1 MRLVTEKTESGS
13 WTLIRQLLWPY
24 RLHLL
29 AILAAM
35 IVETVANLAGPWP
48 LKVIIDDVAGHGHSS
63 PMFSR
68 IESALA
74 GTQKMQLAALMA
86 VAFLF
91 VAIIGAVTGY
101 IDNYI
106 TESVGQRVAHDLR
119 MRTYHHLQRLSLSYY
134 NTHATGGLL
143 STITTDIQTV
153 QSFASSSTLDIVVD
167 LLTIVSMLGLMFWL
181 NWDFTLIALGV
192 TPILLIFVFRFKKA
206 VKKATREVRK
216 EQSEIVS
223 VVQQDLGSMQV
234 IQAFGL
240 QDHQEKELGA
250 VSQAVI
256 DAALKARRV
265 KSLLSPIVSIVVAAC
280 TAVVLWRGAWLTV
293 QKAMTIGALTVFLA
307 YLTKFFKPVKDLATS
322 TNAIAQVAVA
332 VDRIEEVLDAD
343 SVVVEKNDA
352 IEIDTVAGTIE
363 FSNVSFGYSTE
374 RPVLSDVNFT
384 IRAGQFIG
392 IVGPTGAGKSTV
404 VSMIP
409 RFYDPVSGSIKIDGI
424 DIRDM
429 KLDCLRDQIGY
440 VLQDTVL
447 FRGTIA
453 ENIAFGKPGAS
464 EDEIVA
470 AAKLANAHEFIM
482 QMPGGY
488 RAIVGERGA
497 TLSGGQRQR
506 IGIAR
511 VMIRNSP
518 ILLLDEPTAALDT
531 ESERLVIDALERLMK
546 GRTVIA
552 IAHRLST
559 IRDADQIMVISGG
572 GVAEMGSHD
581 ELMATEG
588 IYATLHAAQFN
599 TSSKVEPLMQSALH
613 SEPAREA

>member
-1 MRLVTEKTESGS
+1 MAEKTHSGS
-13 WTLIRQLLWPY
+13 WTLIRQLLHPY
-24 RLHLL
+24 RFHLI

-35 IVETVANLAGPWP
+35 IVETIANLAAPWP

-63 PMFSR
+63 PVFSR

-74 GTQKMQLAALMA
+74 GTQKMNLAVLMA
-86 VAFLF
+86 LSFLLI
-91 VAIIGAVTGY
+91 AIIGAVAGY

-134 NTHATGGLL
+134 DTHTTGGIL

-216 EQSEIVS
+216 QQSEIVS

-240 QDHQEKELGA
+240 QDHQEKELGT

-265 KSLLSPIVSIVVAAC
+265 KSLLSPIVSIVGAAC

-293 QKAMTIGALTVFLA
+293 NEVMTVGALTVFLA

-343 SVVVEKNDA
+343 NLIVERDDPVEIKN
-352 IEIDTVAGTIE
+352 VAGKIE
-363 FSNVSFGYSTE
+363 FSNVSFGYTE
-374 RPVLSDVNFT
+374 KPVLSNLNFT
-384 IRAGQFIG
+384 INAGQFIG

-404 VSMIP
+404 VSLIP
-409 RFYDPVSGSIKIDGI
+409 RFYDPLLGSIKIDGV
-424 DIRDM
+424 DVRDM
-429 KLDCLRDQIGY
+429 KLSHLRDQIGY

-447 FRGTIA
+447 FRATVA
-453 ENIAFGKPGAS
+453 ENIAFGRPGAS
-464 EDEIVA
+464 EDEIIA

-488 RAIVGERGA
+488 RAMVGERGS

-531 ESERLVIDALERLMK
+531 ESERLVVDALERLMDGK
-546 GRTVIA
+546 TVIA

-559 IRDADQIMVISGG
+559 IRDADRIMVISRGT
-572 GVAEMGSHD
+572 VAEMGSHD
-581 ELMATEG
+581 ELMAADG
-588 IYATLHAAQFN
+588 LYA
-599 TSSKVEPLMQSALH
+599 ALH
-613 SEPAREA
+613 SAQFTTDGKSEVPNAVRATL

>member
-1 MRLVTEKTESGS
+1 MAEKTQSGS
-13 WTLIRQLLWPY
+13 WTLIRQVLQPY
-24 RLHLL
+24 RLHLI

-35 IVETVANLAGPWP
+35 IVETIANLAAPWP

-63 PMFSR
+63 PVFSR

-74 GTQKMQLAALMA
+74 GTQKMNLAVIMALS
-86 VAFLF
+86 FLLI
-91 VAIIGAVTGY
+91 AIIGAVAGY

-134 NTHATGGLL
+134 DTHATGGIL

-153 QSFASSSTLDIVVD
+153 QSFASSSTLDILVD

-181 NWDFTLIALGV
+181 NWDFTIIALGV

-216 EQSEIVS
+216 QQSEIVS
-223 VVQQDLGSMQV
+223 VVQQNLGSMQV

-240 QDHQEKELGA
+240 QDHQEKELGT

-265 KSLLSPIVSIVVAAC
+265 KSLLSPIVSIVGAAC

-293 QKAMTIGALTVFLA
+293 NEVMTVGALTVFLA

-343 SVVVEKNDA
+343 NLIVERDDPVEIKN
-352 IEIDTVAGTIE
+352 VAGKIE
-363 FSNVSFGYSTE
+363 FSNVSFGYTE
-374 RPVLSDVNFT
+374 KPVLSNLNFT
-384 IRAGQFIG
+384 IDAGQFIG

-404 VSMIP
+404 VSLIP
-409 RFYDPVSGSIKIDGI
+409 RFYDPLLGSIKIDGV
-424 DIRDM
+424 DVRDM
-429 KLDCLRDQIGY
+429 KLSHLRDQIGY

-447 FRGTIA
+447 FRATVA
-453 ENIAFGKPGAS
+453 ENIAFGRPGAS
-464 EDEIVA
+464 EDEIIA

-488 RAIVGERGA
+488 RAMVGERGS

-531 ESERLVIDALERLMK
+531 ESERLVVDALERLMDGK
-546 GRTVIA
+546 TVIA

-559 IRDADQIMVISGG
+559 IRDADRIMVISRGT
-572 GVAEMGSHD
+572 VAEMGSHD
-581 ELMATEG
+581 ELMAADG
-588 IYATLHAAQFN
+588 IYA
-599 TSSKVEPLMQSALH
+599 ALH
-613 SEPAREA
+613 SAQFTTDGKSEVPNAVRATV

>member
-1 MRLVTEKTESGS
+1 VAEEKHSGS
-13 WTLIRQLLWPY
+13 WTLIRQLLLPY
-24 RLHLL
+24 RVQLL

-35 IVETVANLAGPWP
+35 IVETFANLAAPWP

-63 PMFSR
+63 PVFSHV
-68 IESALA
+68 EAVFA
-74 GTQKMQLAALMA
+74 GTQKMRLAALMA
-86 VAFLF
+86 VSFL
-91 VAIIGAVTGY
+91 VIAIIGAVTGY

-134 NTHATGGLL
+134 NTHATGGIL

-167 LLTIVSMLGLMFWL
+167 FLTIVSMLGLMFWL

-293 QKAMTIGALTVFLA
+293 QKAMTVGALTVFLA

-352 IEIDTVAGTIE
+352 IEINEVAGTIE

-374 RPVLSDVNFT
+374 TPVLSDVNFT

-404 VSMIP
+404 VSLIP
-409 RFYDPVSGSIKIDGI
+409 RFYDPISGSIKIDGI
-424 DIRDM
+424 DVRDM
-429 KLDCLRDQIGY
+429 KLGRLRDQIGY

-464 EDEIVA
+464 EDEIIA
-470 AAKLANAHEFIM
+470 AAKLANAHDFIM

-559 IRDADQIMVISGG
+559 IRDADKIMVISGG
-572 GVAEMGSHD
+572 SVAEMGSHD
-581 ELMATEG
+581 ELMATDG
-588 IYATLHAAQFN
+588 IYAALHAAQYSTN
-599 TSSKVEPLMQSALH
+599 SKRGAPDTVRSPL
-613 SEPAREA
+613 

>member
-1 MRLVTEKTESGS
+1 MAEKTHSGS
-13 WTLIRQLLWPY
+13 WTLIRQVLQPY
-24 RLHLL
+24 RLHLI

-35 IVETVANLAGPWP
+35 IVETIANLAAPWP

-63 PMFSR
+63 PVFSR

-74 GTQKMQLAALMA
+74 GTQKMNLAVIMALS
-86 VAFLF
+86 FLLI
-91 VAIIGAVTGY
+91 AIIGAVAGY

-134 NTHATGGLL
+134 DTHATGGIL

-153 QSFASSSTLDIVVD
+153 QSFASSSTLDILVD

-216 EQSEIVS
+216 QQSEIVS
-223 VVQQDLGSMQV
+223 VVQQNLGSMQV

-240 QDHQEKELGA
+240 QDHQEKELGT

-265 KSLLSPIVSIVVAAC
+265 KSLLSPIVSIVGAAC

-293 QKAMTIGALTVFLA
+293 NEVMTVGALTVFLA

-343 SVVVEKNDA
+343 NLIVERDDPVEIKN
-352 IEIDTVAGTIE
+352 VAGKIE
-363 FSNVSFGYSTE
+363 FSNVSFGYTE
-374 RPVLSDVNFT
+374 KPVLSNLNFT
-384 IRAGQFIG
+384 IDAGQFIG

-404 VSMIP
+404 VSLIP
-409 RFYDPVSGSIKIDGI
+409 RFYDPLLGSIKIDGV
-424 DIRDM
+424 DVRDM
-429 KLDCLRDQIGY
+429 KLSHLRDQIGY

-447 FRGTIA
+447 FRATVA
-453 ENIAFGKPGAS
+453 ENIAFGRPGAS
-464 EDEIVA
+464 EDEIIA

-488 RAIVGERGA
+488 RAMVGERGS

-531 ESERLVIDALERLMK
+531 ESERLVVDALERLMDGK
-546 GRTVIA
+546 TVIA

-559 IRDADQIMVISGG
+559 IRDADRIMVISRGT
-572 GVAEMGSHD
+572 VAEMGSHD
-581 ELMATEG
+581 ELMAADG
-588 IYATLHAAQFN
+588 IYA
-599 TSSKVEPLMQSALH
+599 ALH
-613 SEPAREA
+613 SAQFTTDGKSEVPNAVRATV

>member
-1 MRLVTEKTESGS
+1 MAEKTHSGS
-13 WTLIRQLLWPY
+13 WTLIRQVLQPY
-24 RLHLL
+24 RLHLI

-35 IVETVANLAGPWP
+35 IVETIANLAAPWP

-63 PMFSR
+63 PVFSR

-74 GTQKMQLAALMA
+74 GTQKMNLAVIMALS
-86 VAFLF
+86 FLLI
-91 VAIIGAVTGY
+91 AIIGAVAGY

-134 NTHATGGLL
+134 DTHATGGIL

-153 QSFASSSTLDIVVD
+153 QSFASSSTLDILVD

-192 TPILLIFVFRFKKA
+192 TPILIIFVFRFKKA

-216 EQSEIVS
+216 QQSEIVS
-223 VVQQDLGSMQV
+223 VVQQNLGSMQV

-240 QDHQEKELGA
+240 QDHQEKELGT

-265 KSLLSPIVSIVVAAC
+265 KSLLSPIVSIVGAAC

-293 QKAMTIGALTVFLA
+293 NEVMTVGALTVFLA

-343 SVVVEKNDA
+343 NLIVERDDPVEIKN
-352 IEIDTVAGTIE
+352 VAGKIE
-363 FSNVSFGYSTE
+363 FSNVSFGYTE
-374 RPVLSDVNFT
+374 KPVLSNLNFT
-384 IRAGQFIG
+384 IDAGQFIG

-404 VSMIP
+404 VSLIP
-409 RFYDPVSGSIKIDGI
+409 RFYDPLLGSIKIDGV
-424 DIRDM
+424 DVRDM
-429 KLDCLRDQIGY
+429 KLSHLRDQIGY

-447 FRGTIA
+447 FRATVA
-453 ENIAFGKPGAS
+453 ENIAFGRPGAS
-464 EDEIVA
+464 EDEIIA

-488 RAIVGERGA
+488 RAMVGERGS

-531 ESERLVIDALERLMK
+531 ESERLVVDALERLMDGK
-546 GRTVIA
+546 TVIA

-559 IRDADQIMVISGG
+559 IRDADRIMVISRGT
-572 GVAEMGSHD
+572 VAEMGSHD
-581 ELMATEG
+581 ELMAADG
-588 IYATLHAAQFN
+588 IYA
-599 TSSKVEPLMQSALH
+599 ALH
-613 SEPAREA
+613 SAQFTTDGKSEVPNAVRATV

>member
-1 MRLVTEKTESGS
+1 MAEKTHSGS
-13 WTLIRQLLWPY
+13 WTLIRQLLQPY
-24 RLHLL
+24 RFHLI

-35 IVETVANLAGPWP
+35 IVETIANLAAPWP

-63 PMFSR
+63 PVFSR

-74 GTQKMQLAALMA
+74 GTQKMNLAVIMALS
-86 VAFLF
+86 FLLI
-91 VAIIGAVTGY
+91 AIIGAVAGY

-134 NTHATGGLL
+134 DTHATGGIL

-167 LLTIVSMLGLMFWL
+167 LLTIVSMLSLMFWL
-181 NWDFTLIALGV
+181 NWDFTIIALGV

-216 EQSEIVS
+216 QQSEIVS

-240 QDHQEKELGA
+240 QDHQEKELGT

-265 KSLLSPIVSIVVAAC
+265 KSLLSPIVSIVGAAC

-293 QKAMTIGALTVFLA
+293 NNVMTVGALTVFLA

-343 SVVVEKNDA
+343 NLIVERDDPVEIKN
-352 IEIDTVAGTIE
+352 VAGKIE
-363 FSNVSFGYSTE
+363 FSNVSFGYTE
-374 RPVLSDVNFT
+374 KRVLSNLNFT
-384 IRAGQFIG
+384 INAGQFIG

-404 VSMIP
+404 VSLIP
-409 RFYDPVSGSIKIDGI
+409 RFYDPLLGSIKIDGV
-424 DIRDM
+424 DVRDM
-429 KLDCLRDQIGY
+429 KLSHLRDQIGY

-447 FRGTIA
+447 FRATVA
-453 ENIAFGKPGAS
+453 ENIAFGRPGAS
-464 EDEIVA
+464 EDEIIA

-488 RAIVGERGA
+488 RAMVGERGS

-531 ESERLVIDALERLMK
+531 ESERLVVDALERLMEGK
-546 GRTVIA
+546 TVIA

-572 GVAEMGSHD
+572 TVAEMGSHD
-581 ELMATEG
+581 ELMATDG
-588 IYATLHAAQFN
+588 IYAALHDAQFN
-599 TSSKVEPLMQSALH
+599 TDGK
-613 SEPAREA
+613 SEVPNAVRATL

>member
-1 MRLVTEKTESGS
+1 MAEKTDSGS
-13 WTLIRQLLWPY
+13 WTLIRQLLQPY
-24 RLHLL
+24 RFHLI

-35 IVETVANLAGPWP
+35 IVETIANLAVPWP

-63 PMFSR
+63 IVFSR

-74 GTQKMQLAALMA
+74 GTQKMHLAALMA
-86 VAFLF
+86 LSFLLIA
-91 VAIIGAVTGY
+91 VIGAVAGY

-134 NTHATGGLL
+134 DTHATGGIL

-153 QSFASSSTLDIVVD
+153 QSFASSSTLDILVD

-216 EQSEIVS
+216 QQSEIVS
-223 VVQQDLGSMQV
+223 VVQQNLGSMQV

-240 QDHQEKELGA
+240 QDHQEKELGT

-265 KSLLSPIVSIVVAAC
+265 KSLLSPIVSIVGAAC

-293 QKAMTIGALTVFLA
+293 NEVMTVGALTVFLA

-343 SVVVEKNDA
+343 NLIVERDDPVEIKN
-352 IEIDTVAGTIE
+352 VAGKIE
-363 FSNVSFGYSTE
+363 FSNVSFGYTE
-374 RPVLSDVNFT
+374 KPVLSNLNFT
-384 IRAGQFIG
+384 IDAGQFIG

-404 VSMIP
+404 VSLIP
-409 RFYDPVSGSIKIDGI
+409 RFYDPLLGSIKIDGV
-424 DIRDM
+424 DVRDM
-429 KLDCLRDQIGY
+429 KLSHLRDQIGY

-447 FRGTIA
+447 FRATVA
-453 ENIAFGKPGAS
+453 ENIAFGRPGAS
-464 EDEIVA
+464 EDEIIA

-488 RAIVGERGA
+488 RAMVGERGS

-531 ESERLVIDALERLMK
+531 ESERLVVDALERLMDGK
-546 GRTVIA
+546 TVIA

-559 IRDADQIMVISGG
+559 IRDADRIMVISRGT
-572 GVAEMGSHD
+572 VAEMGSHD
-581 ELMATEG
+581 ELMAADG
-588 IYATLHAAQFN
+588 IYA
-599 TSSKVEPLMQSALH
+599 ALH
-613 SEPAREA
+613 SAQFTTDGKSEVPNAVRATV

>member
-1 MRLVTEKTESGS
+1 MSRITGKADSRS
-13 WTLIRQLLWPY
+13 STLIRQLLMPY
-24 RLHLL
+24 RLHLS

-35 IVETVANLAGPWP
+35 VIETVMNLAAPWP
-48 LKVIIDDVAGHGHSS
+48 LKVIIDDVVGHGHSS
-63 PMFSR
+63 PLFTR
-68 IESALA
+68 IEATLA

-86 VAFLF
+86 LSF
-91 VAIIGAVTGY
+91 VLIAILAAIAGY

-134 NTHATGGLL
+134 DTHATGGIL

-153 QSFASSSTLDIVVD
+153 QSFASSSTLDILVD
-167 LLTIVSMLGLMFWL
+167 LVTIVGMLGLMFWL
-181 NWDFTLIALGV
+181 NWDFTIIAIGV
-192 TPILLIFVFRFKKA
+192 TPILLIFVFRFKKT

-216 EQSEIVS
+216 QQSEIVS

-240 QDHQEKELGA
+240 QGQQEKELHA

-280 TAVVLWRGAWLTV
+280 TAVVLWRGAWLTLH
-293 QKAMTIGALTVFLA
+293 KAMTIGALTVFLA

-343 SVVVEKNDA
+343 TMVVERDDA
-352 IEIDTVAGTIE
+352 VEIENVAGTIE
-363 FSNVSFGYSTE
+363 FSNVSFGYNTE
-374 RPVLSDVNFT
+374 RPVLNDVNFT
-384 IRAGQFIG
+384 INAGQFVG
-392 IVGPTGAGKSTV
+392 VVGPTGAGKSTI
-404 VSMIP
+404 VSLIP
-409 RFYDPVSGSIKIDGI
+409 RFYDALSGSIKIDGI
-424 DIRDM
+424 DVRDM
-429 KLDCLRDQIGY
+429 KLDGLRDQIGY

-447 FRGTIA
+447 FRGTVA
-453 ENIAFGKPGAS
+453 ENIAFGRPGAS
-464 EDEIVA
+464 EDEIIA
-470 AAKLANAHEFIM
+470 AAKLANADEFIV

-488 RAIVGERGA
+488 RAMVGERGA

-572 GVAEMGSHD
+572 TVAEMGSHD
-581 ELMATEG
+581 QLMAVNG
-588 IYATLHAAQFN
+588 IYAALHTAQFTPGGKN
-599 TSSKVEPLMQSALH
+599 DESRLARLSA
-613 SEPAREA
+613 SEPA

>member
-1 MRLVTEKTESGS
+1 
-13 WTLIRQLLWPY
+13 
-24 RLHLL
+24 
-29 AILAAM
+29 
-35 IVETVANLAGPWP
+35 
-48 LKVIIDDVAGHGHSS
+48 
-63 PMFSR
+63 
-68 IESALA
+68 
-74 GTQKMQLAALMA
+74 
-86 VAFLF
+86 
-91 VAIIGAVTGY
+91 
-101 IDNYI
+101 
-106 TESVGQRVAHDLR
+106 
-119 MRTYHHLQRLSLSYY
+119 
-134 NTHATGGLL
+134 
-143 STITTDIQTV
+143 
-153 QSFASSSTLDIVVD
+153 
-167 LLTIVSMLGLMFWL
+167 
-181 NWDFTLIALGV
+181 
-192 TPILLIFVFRFKKA
+192 
-206 VKKATREVRK
+206 
-216 EQSEIVS
+216 
-223 VVQQDLGSMQV
+223 
-234 IQAFGL
+234 
-240 QDHQEKELGA
+240 
-250 VSQAVI
+250 
-256 DAALKARRV
+256 
-265 KSLLSPIVSIVVAAC
+265 
-280 TAVVLWRGAWLTV
+280 
-293 QKAMTIGALTVFLA
+293 
-307 YLTKFFKPVKDLATS
+307 VKDLATA

-343 SVVVEKNDA
+343 SVVIEKNDA

-409 RFYDPVSGSIKIDGI
+409 RFYDPLSGSIKIDGI

-599 TSSKVEPLMQSALH
+599 TSSKSGAPDAVGSTF
-613 SEPAREA
+613 

>member
-1 MRLVTEKTESGS
+1 MPEKTQSGS
-13 WTLIRQLLWPY
+13 WALLRQLLVPY
-24 RLHLL
+24 RLYLL

-35 IVETVANLAGPWP
+35 VVETIANLAAPWP

-63 PMFSR
+63 FLISR
-68 IESALA
+68 VGSSFA
-74 GTQKMQLAALMA
+74 GLEKMHLAALMA
-86 VAFLF
+86 IGFLLI
-91 VAIIGAVTGY
+91 AIIGAIAGY

-106 TESVGQRVAHDLR
+106 TENVGQRVAHDLR

-134 NTHATGGLL
+134 DTHATGGIL

-153 QSFASSSTLDIVVD
+153 QSFASSSTLDIIVD
-167 LLTIVSMLGLMFWL
+167 LLTILSMLGLMFWL
-181 NWDFTLIALGV
+181 NWDFTLIAVGV

-216 EQSEIVS
+216 QQSEIVS
-223 VVQQDLGSMQV
+223 VVQQDLGSMQM

-240 QDHQEKELGA
+240 QDHQERELGV
-250 VSQAVI
+250 VSLAVI

-265 KSLLSPIVSIVVAAC
+265 KSLLSPIVSVVVAAC

-293 QKAMTIGALTVFLA
+293 HKAMTVGALTVFLA

-332 VDRIEEVLDAD
+332 VDRIEEILSAGIM
-343 SVVVEKNDA
+343 VVENTDPVDVKD
-352 IEIDTVAGTIE
+352 VAGKIE
-363 FSNVSFGYSTE
+363 FSNVSFGYDSE
-374 RPVLSDVNFT
+374 RPVLKDVNFT
-384 IRAGQFIG
+384 IEAGQFIG
-392 IVGPTGAGKSTV
+392 VVGPTGAGKSTV
-404 VSMIP
+404 VSLIP
-409 RFYDPVSGSIKIDGI
+409 RFYDPILGSICIDGV
-424 DIRDM
+424 DVRDM
-429 KLDCLRDQIGY
+429 KLSSLRDQIGY
-440 VLQDTVL
+440 VLQDTIL

-453 ENIAFGKPGAS
+453 ENIAFGKPEAS
-464 EDEIVA
+464 DEEITA

-488 RAIVGERGA
+488 QAIVGERGA

-511 VMIRNSP
+511 AIIRNSP

-531 ESERLVIDALERLMK
+531 ESERLVIDALERLME

-559 IRDADQIMVISGG
+559 VRDADRIMVINGG
-572 GVAEMGSHD
+572 TVAEMGSHD
-581 ELMATEG
+581 ELMAMDG
-588 IYATLHAAQFN
+588 IYAALHAAQFSN
-599 TSSKVEPLMQSALH
+599 GTH
-613 SEPAREA
+613 SEVMATVRNS

>member
-1 MRLVTEKTESGS
+1 MSRMAEKARSGS
-13 WTLIRQLLWPY
+13 WTLIRQLLLPY
-24 RLHLL
+24 RFHLL

-35 IVETVANLAGPWP
+35 VIETAMNLAAPWP

-63 PMFSR
+63 PAFSR
-68 IESALA
+68 IALALA
-74 GTQKMQLAALMA
+74 GTQKMHLAALMA
-86 VAFLF
+86 VSFLLI
-91 VAIIGAVTGY
+91 AIFGAIAGY

-134 NTHATGGLL
+134 DTHATGGIL

-153 QSFASSSTLDIVVD
+153 QSFASSSTLDIIVD

-181 NWDFTLIALGV
+181 NWDFTIIAIGV

-216 EQSEIVS
+216 QQSEIVS

-240 QDHQEKELGA
+240 QDYQEKALSA

-293 QKAMTIGALTVFLA
+293 HKAMTVGALTVFLA

-322 TNAIAQVAVA
+322 TNAIAQVTVA

-343 SVVVEKNDA
+343 IMVVERNGA
-352 IEIDTVAGTIE
+352 VEIESVSGTIQ
-363 FSNVSFGYSTE
+363 FSNVSFGYDAE
-374 RPVLSDVNFT
+374 RPVLNGVNFT
-384 IRAGQFIG
+384 INAGQFIG
-392 IVGPTGAGKSTV
+392 VVGPTGAGKSTI
-404 VSMIP
+404 VSLIP
-409 RFYDPVSGSIKIDGI
+409 RFYDPLSGFIKIDGI
-424 DIRDM
+424 DVRDI
-429 KLDCLRDQIGY
+429 KLRDLRAQIGY

-453 ENIAFGKPGAS
+453 ENISFGKPGAS
-464 EDEIVA
+464 EDEIIE
-470 AAKLANAHEFIM
+470 AAKLANAHEFIA

-488 RAIVGERGA
+488 RAMVGERGA

-531 ESERLVIDALERLMK
+531 ESERLVVDALERLMK
-546 GRTVIA
+546 GKTVIA

-559 IRDADQIMVISGG
+559 IRGADQIMVISGG
-572 GVAEMGSHD
+572 TVAEMGSHD
-581 ELMATEG
+581 QLMAANG
-588 IYATLHAAQFN
+588 IYAELHAAQFAHAGKGDDSN
-599 TSSKVEPLMQSALH
+599 L
-613 SEPAREA
+613 ARSTLGTHT

>member
-1 MRLVTEKTESGS
+1 MPEKTQSGS
-13 WTLIRQLLWPY
+13 WALLRQLLVPY
-24 RLHLL
+24 RLYLL

-35 IVETVANLAGPWP
+35 VVETIANLAAPWP

-63 PMFSR
+63 FLISR
-68 IESALA
+68 VGSSFA
-74 GTQKMQLAALMA
+74 GLEKMHLAALMA
-86 VAFLF
+86 IGFLLI
-91 VAIIGAVTGY
+91 AIIGAIAGY

-106 TESVGQRVAHDLR
+106 TENVGQRVAHDLR

-134 NTHATGGLL
+134 DTHATGGIL

-153 QSFASSSTLDIVVD
+153 QSFASSSTLDIIVD
-167 LLTIVSMLGLMFWL
+167 LLTILSMLGLMFWL
-181 NWDFTLIALGV
+181 NWDFTLIAVGV

-216 EQSEIVS
+216 QQSEIVS
-223 VVQQDLGSMQV
+223 VVQQDLGSMQM

-240 QDHQEKELGA
+240 QDHQERELGV
-250 VSQAVI
+250 VSLAVI

-265 KSLLSPIVSIVVAAC
+265 KSLLSPIVSVVVAAC

-293 QKAMTIGALTVFLA
+293 HKAMTVGALTVFLA

-332 VDRIEEVLDAD
+332 VDRIEEILSAGIM
-343 SVVVEKNDA
+343 VVENTDPVDVKD
-352 IEIDTVAGTIE
+352 VAGKIE
-363 FSNVSFGYSTE
+363 FSNVSFGYDSE
-374 RPVLSDVNFT
+374 RPVLKDVNFT
-384 IRAGQFIG
+384 IEAGQFIG
-392 IVGPTGAGKSTV
+392 VVGPTGAGKSTV
-404 VSMIP
+404 VSLIP
-409 RFYDPVSGSIKIDGI
+409 RFYDPVLGSIRIDGV
-424 DIRDM
+424 DVRDM
-429 KLDCLRDQIGY
+429 KLSSLRDQIGY
-440 VLQDTVL
+440 VLQDTIL

-453 ENIAFGKPGAS
+453 ENIAFGKPEAS
-464 EDEIVA
+464 DEEITA

-488 RAIVGERGA
+488 QAIVGERGA

-511 VMIRNSP
+511 AIIRNSP

-531 ESERLVIDALERLMK
+531 ESERLVIDALERLME

-559 IRDADQIMVISGG
+559 VRDADRIMVINGG
-572 GVAEMGSHD
+572 TVAEMGSHD
-581 ELMATEG
+581 ELMAMDG
-588 IYATLHAAQFN
+588 IYAALHAAQFSN
-599 TSSKVEPLMQSALH
+599 GTH
-613 SEPAREA
+613 SEVMATARNS